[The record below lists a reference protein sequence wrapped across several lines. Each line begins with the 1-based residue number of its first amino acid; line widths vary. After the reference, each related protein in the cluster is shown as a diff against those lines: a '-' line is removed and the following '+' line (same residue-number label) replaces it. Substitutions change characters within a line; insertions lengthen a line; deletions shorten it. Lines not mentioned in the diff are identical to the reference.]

1 MPEQSSTLRSAG
13 WVRLNRWSTD
23 ALLAPLV
30 RPRYNRPVPETLD
43 QIKKFGSIDAESESQ
58 LAEFFLRTDAYGR
71 IDDQDHIIVVG
82 RKGTGKTAIY
92 KALLQRADEF
102 SDVFAAGLQ
111 FRDYPWGTHQEIKD
125 TSAAPVERYSA
136 SWRFLIL
143 VELAK
148 LVLTSVDHRPP
159 PGGDAA
165 AASQV
170 LADFITTNWGEL
182 DFKFRDIFRKRQYSF
197 KFEPKVMGNQLG
209 SVDINQVP
217 RDRLA
222 GFLSEAN
229 SWLEECLARLLTDDR
244 WYFVLFDELDRG
256 YDPSDEEYV
265 ARLTGLLLAARDVH
279 DWARGLDLDVAPTVF
294 IRSDIYDSLSFPDKN
309 KITQNLVETLTWTD
323 EHTGENSL
331 KALIEQRI
339 RVITSATG
347 QSPWDDVFSDQLMRG
362 TQHKFKHMAA
372 RTYLR
377 PRDMIQFAN
386 LCLVNAKRAN
396 HDLIENQDIGEA
408 RSSYSEYLVNEL
420 DDEIHEV
427 FPEWRRYLEALRR
440 VHKVRFQKPEFENA
454 FNALHLERLDLTP
467 DDALELLYRF
477 SIVGFTKIGGGG
489 YGGSA
494 VTFRYKSPAVSFDPG
509 APYFNVHL
517 GLKEALELVEAGE

>member
-1 MPEQSSTLRSAG
+1 M
-13 WVRLNRWSTD
+13 RWRT
-23 ALLAPLV
+23 
-30 RPRYNRPVPETLD
+30 RYNVPVVTRVLD
-43 QIKKFGSIDAESESQ
+43 QIEKFGRIDAESEAQ
-58 LAEFFLRTDAYGR
+58 LADFFVRTDAYGR

-92 KALLQRADEF
+92 RALLQRAHVFDN
-102 SDVFAAGLQ
+102 VFAAGLQ
-111 FRDYPWGTHQEIKD
+111 FRDYPWGTHQEVKD
-125 TSAAPVERYSA
+125 GAAAPVERYSA

-143 VELAK
+143 VEIAK
-148 LVLTSVDHRPP
+148 LVLTSADHRPP
-159 PGGDAA
+159 AGGDAA
-165 AASQV
+165 AAAKV

-182 DFKFRDIFRKRQYSF
+182 DFKFRDIFRKRHYNL
-197 KFEPKVMGNQLG
+197 KFEPRVMGNQLG
-209 SVDINQVP
+209 SVDVGSVP

-229 SWLEECLARLLTDDR
+229 RWLEECLERLLTDDR
-244 WYFVLFDELDRG
+244 WYFILFDDLDRG
-256 YDPSDEEYV
+256 YDPADDEYV
-265 ARLTGLLLAARDVH
+265 ARLTGLLLASRDVY
-279 DWARGLDLDVAPTVF
+279 DWARSRSLDVAPTVF

-309 KITQNLVETLTWTD
+309 KITQNFVETLTWTD

-331 KALIEQRI
+331 KTLIEQRI
-339 RVITSATG
+339 RVITSTTLGA
-347 QSPWDDVFSDQLMRG
+347 PWDVVFEEQLMRG

-386 LCLVNAKRAN
+386 LCLEQAKDTGHA
-396 HDLIENQDIGEA
+396 LIENQDIASA
-408 RSSYSEYLVNEL
+408 RPGYSEYLVNEL

-440 VHKVRFQKPEFENA
+440 VHTVRFRKADFEAA
-454 FNALHLERLDLTP
+454 FAALRLERFELSP

-477 SIVGFTKIGGGG
+477 SVIGFTKIGGGG

-494 VTFRYKSPAVSFDPG
+494 IAFRYRSPTVSFDPA
-509 APYFNVHL
+509 APHFNVHL